1 MWSASKPGA
10 DFIGLSELQRL
21 AMKERFVPG
30 SLCLSVTASR
40 VEGIAKV
47 P

>member
-21 AMKERFVPG
+21 AMKERFGEIVKTCG
-30 SLCLSVTASR
+30 
-40 VEGIAKV
+40 
-47 P
+47 